1 MSLLQPKML
10 KPMSTSEAIAYAVKQ
25 ANVDV
30 IAAYPITPQTII
42 VERLSEYVNNGELD
56 AEYVAVESEHSAMS
70 ACVAA
75 SLTGARVFT
84 STASQGLALMH
95 EVLYVASS
103 LRCPIVMAIANR
115 ALSAPINI
123 HCDHSDVMGSRD
135 AGWVHI
141 FVENGQQA
149 YDRVFQAFRLAEDE
163 DVLLPVGINLDGFF
177 LSHAVEGIATIS
189 DSEAA
194 TFLPPRK
201 AKYYVDSSMPMT
213 FGAFALP
220 DWYFE
225 IKHQV
230 VSAMEKVPKKLEEVE
245 KLYYQMTGR
254 IYGHVGAYKTEDAE
268 VGLVCAGSAA
278 ATARYAISRLREK
291 GIKAGL
297 LSIRLFRP
305 FPVESILPHVKD
317 MRALVVMDRAMSPG
331 APSAPIGQDIKTML
345 YDAGLRRNIPVVNFV
360 YGLGGRDI
368 SVAEFEEIVTKVAK
382 DVKAKRRIQR
392 GTIYWGLRS

>member
-1 MSLLQPKML
+1 
-10 KPMSTSEAIAYAVKQ
+10 MSTSEAVAYAVKQ
-25 ANVDV
+25 TNVDV

-95 EVLYVASS
+95 EVLYIASS

-149 YDRVFQAFRLAEDE
+149 YDRIFQAFRLAEDE
-163 DVLLPVGINLDGFF
+163 DILLPVGVNIDGFF

-189 DSEAA
+189 DNEAA
-194 TFLPPRK
+194 MFLPPRRT
-201 AKYYVDSSMPMT
+201 KYYVDSSMPMT

-225 IKHQV
+225 IKEQV
-230 VSAMEKVPKKLEEVE
+230 ASAIEKVPKKLAEVE
-245 KLYYQMTGR
+245 KTYYQMTGR
-254 IYGHVGAYKTEDAE
+254 MYGHVGAYKTEDAE

-278 ATARYAISRLREK
+278 ATAKFAISRLREK

-305 FPVESILPHVKD
+305 FPVESILPHVKG
-317 MRALVVMDRAMSPG
+317 MKALVVMDRAMSPG

-345 YDAGLRRNIPVVNFV
+345 YDAGINIPVANFV

-368 SVAEFEEIVTKVAK
+368 SAAEFESIILKMVEDLRSGRPIE
-382 DVKAKRRIQR
+382 R
-392 GTIYWGLRS
+392 GVRYWGLRS

>member
-1 MSLLQPKML
+1 
-10 KPMSTSEAIAYAVKQ
+10 MSTSEAIAYAVKQ

-42 VERLSEYVNNGELD
+42 VERLSEYVHNGELD
-56 AEYVAVESEHSAMS
+56 AEYIAVESEHSAMS

-95 EVLYVASS
+95 EVLYLASS

-123 HCDHSDVMGSRD
+123 HCDHSDMMGSRD
-135 AGWVHI
+135 AGWVQI
-141 FVENGQQA
+141 FAENGQQA
-149 YDRVFQAFRLAEDE
+149 YDRIFQAFKLAEDE
-163 DVLLPVGINLDGFF
+163 DILLPVGVNIDGFF

-201 AKYYVDSSMPMT
+201 AKYYLDYSMPMT

-230 VSAMEKVPKKLEEVE
+230 VEAMDRVPKKLAEIEET
-245 KLYYQMTGR
+245 YYKMTGR
-254 IYGHVGAYKTEDAE
+254 KYDHVGVYKTEDAE
-268 VGLVCAGSAA
+268 VCLVCAGSSA
-278 ATARYAISRLREK
+278 ATAKFAITRLREK

-305 FPVESILPHVKD
+305 FPVESILLHVKD
-317 MRALVVMDRAMSPG
+317 VKALIVMDRAMSPG
-331 APSAPIGQDIKTML
+331 APSAPIAQDIKATL
-345 YDAGLRRNIPVVNFV
+345 YDAGLNIPVANFV

-368 SVAEFEEIVTKVAK
+368 SAAEFESIIMKIVESL
-382 DVKAKRRIQR
+382 KAGRPIEK
-392 GTIYWGLRS
+392 GVMYWGLRA

>member
-1 MSLLQPKML
+1 MSLLQPKIL

-95 EVLYVASS
+95 EVLYVASG
-103 LRCPIVMAIANR
+103 LRCPVVMAIANR

-141 FVENGQQA
+141 FVENAQQA
-149 YDRVFQAFRLAEDE
+149 YDRIFQAFRLAED
-163 DVLLPVGINLDGFF
+163 DDILLPVGVNLDGFF
-177 LSHAVEGIATIS
+177 LSHAVEGVATIS

-194 TFLPPRK
+194 LFLPPRK
-201 AKYYVDSSMPMT
+201 AKYYIDSSMPMT

-225 IKHQV
+225 IKYQV
-230 VSAMEKVPKKLEEVE
+230 AEAIERVPKKLAEVE
-245 KLYYQMTGR
+245 
-254 IYGHVGAYKTEDAE
+254 D
-268 VGLVCAGSAA
+268 
-278 ATARYAISRLREK
+278 
-291 GIKAGL
+291 GL
-297 LSIRLFRP
+297 L
-305 FPVESILPHVKD
+305 
-317 MRALVVMDRAMSPG
+317 
-331 APSAPIGQDIKTML
+331 
-345 YDAGLRRNIPVVNFV
+345 
-360 YGLGGRDI
+360 
-368 SVAEFEEIVTKVAK
+368 
-382 DVKAKRRIQR
+382 
-392 GTIYWGLRS
+392 

>member
-1 MSLLQPKML
+1 MSLLQPKIL

-56 AEYVAVESEHSAMS
+56 AEYIAVESEHSAMS

-95 EVLYVASS
+95 EVLYVASG
-103 LRCPIVMAIANR
+103 LRCPVVMAIANR

-141 FVENGQQA
+141 FVENAQQA
-149 YDRVFQAFRLAEDE
+149 YDRIFQAFRLAED
-163 DVLLPVGINLDGFF
+163 DDILLPVGVNLDGFF
-177 LSHAVEGIATIS
+177 LSHAVEGVATIS

-194 TFLPPRK
+194 LFLPPRK
-201 AKYYVDSSMPMT
+201 AKYYLDSSMPMT
-213 FGAFALP
+213 FGALALP

-225 IKHQV
+225 IKYQV
-230 VSAMEKVPKKLEEVE
+230 AEAIERVPKKLAEVE
-245 KLYYQMTGR
+245 EAYYKITGR
-254 IYGHVGAYKTEDAE
+254 MYGPVGVYRTEDAE
-268 VGLVCAGSAA
+268 VCLICAGSAA
-278 ATARYAISRLREK
+278 ATAKFAVERMREK
-291 GIKAGL
+291 GIKVGL

-317 MRALVVMDRAMSPG
+317 AKALVVMDRAMSPG
-331 APSAPIGQDIKTML
+331 APSAPIGQDVKTML
-345 YDAGLRRNIPVVNFV
+345 YDAGLNIPVANFV

-368 SVAEFEEIVTKVAK
+368 SASEFESIINSVIEDLRAGRPIE
-382 DVKAKRRIQR
+382 RRVR
-392 GTIYWGLRS
+392 YWGVRA

>member
-1 MSLLQPKML
+1 MSLLQPKTL

-95 EVLYVASS
+95 EVLYVASG

-141 FVENGQQA
+141 FAENGQQA

-163 DVLLPVGINLDGFF
+163 DILLPVGVNIDGFF

-194 TFLPPRK
+194 MFLPPRK
-201 AKYYVDSSMPMT
+201 AKYYIDSSMPMT

-225 IKHQV
+225 IKYQIAEAI
-230 VSAMEKVPKKLEEVE
+230 SRVPKKLAEVE
-245 KLYYQMTGR
+245 DLYYKMTGR
-254 IYGHVGAYKTEDAE
+254 KYGHVGAYRTEDAE
-268 VGLVCAGSAA
+268 VCLICAGSAA
-278 ATARYAISRLREK
+278 ATARSAITRLREK

-317 MRALVVMDRAMSPG
+317 VKVLVVMDRAMSPG
-331 APSAPIGQDIKTML
+331 APSAPICQDIKTML
-345 YDAGLRRNIPVVNFV
+345 YDAGLNIPVANFV

-368 SVAEFEEIVTKVAK
+368 SVADFENIIMKIMGDLKEGRPIERG
-382 DVKAKRRIQR
+382 VK
-392 GTIYWGLRS
+392 YWGLRV